1 MHLISRLAAGLNGS
15 SVIAI
20 ALAALPASAQ
30 ADEARNWSF
39 SGFGT
44 ASMVHSSLRDADYT
58 NTVLK
63 VNGAGYT
70 RSWSTDVDSRLGAQ
84 LDLAMNKQ
92 LSGVLQVVSEQG
104 VDGSYTP
111 HVEWFNIKY
120 QVTPDLSVR
129 FGRIA
134 LPIFLAA
141 DYRKAG
147 YAYPWARTPVE
158 LYDAIPISNSDGIDI
173 TYRWRTGD
181 VKHVTQASL
190 GRTDIKTTTMSRAK
204 ARQLAGISHTVEMGA
219 ASARLSLMTADL
231 SVDLARDLFNGFR
244 QFGPQGVAIA
254 DKYDVIHKRADG
266 ISFGANYDPGDWFV
280 MGEIGRLNA
289 RSFLGDKVAL
299 YASGGYR
306 FGTLTPYVT
315 YAHVWSKGSNSDPGL
330 STLGLP
336 PPLAA
341 AAGQLN
347 AGLGSLLATIAV
359 QSTRTAGVRWDFA
372 PNLALKLQVDHVQ
385 PGIGSTGTL
394 LNMQPSYRPGA
405 ALNVTSVVLDFVF

>member
-1 MHLISRLAAGLNGS
+1 MQLKPRLATRLIPFAF
-15 SVIAI
+15 
-20 ALAALPASAQ
+20 AALPACAL
-30 ADEARNWSF
+30 ADDASMWSL

-44 ASMVHSSLRDADYT
+44 ASLVHSSERNADFT

-63 VNGAGYT
+63 VNGAGFT
-70 RSWSTDVDSRLGAQ
+70 KSWSRNVDSRLGAQ
-84 LDLAMNKQ
+84 LDLALDKQ
-92 LSGVLQVVSEQG
+92 WQAVLQVVAEQG
-104 VDGSYTP
+104 VDGSYRP

-120 QVTPDLSVR
+120 QITPDLSVR
-129 FGRIA
+129 LGRIA

-158 LYDAIPISNSDGIDI
+158 LYDAIPISNSDGVDA

-181 VKHVTQASL
+181 VKHVTQASF
-190 GRTDIKTTTMSRAK
+190 GSTDIKITMMARAK
-204 ARQLAGISHTVEMGA
+204 ARKLAGLSHTVELGA
-219 ASARLSLMTADL
+219 ASARLSVMTTDL
-231 SVDLARDLFNGFR
+231 SVDLVRDLFNGFR
-244 QFGPQGVAIA
+244 QFGQPGVAIA

-280 MGEIGRLNA
+280 MGEIARLNA

-299 YASGGYR
+299 YGSAGYR
-306 FGTLTPYVT
+306 FTSLTPYVT
-315 YAHVWSKGSNSDPGL
+315 YAHVWSKGSVTDPGL
-330 STLGLP
+330 SLVGLP

-347 AGLGSLLATIAV
+347 YGLNSILATIAV

-372 PNLALKLQVDHVQ
+372 RNMALKLQLDRLQ
-385 PGIGSTGTL
+385 PAAGSTGTL
-394 LNMQPSYRPGA
+394 LNVQPAYRPGTTI
-405 ALNVTSVVLDFVF
+405 NVTSVALDFVF